1 MALLIIVRYWDK
13 AMDEDWW
20 KKLKSETIKDRLPGV
35 FIIGATGL
43 ISYVLLVVL
52 LLICR
57 PWLNKPKANFHEK
70 YSRFQV
76 AEVHKLSLKA
86 R

>member
-1 MALLIIVRYWDK
+1 MALLITIRYWYK

-20 KKLKSETIKDRLPGV
+20 KKLKSERIKDRLPGL
-35 FIIGATGL
+35 FIIGTTGL
-43 ISYVLLVVL
+43 ISYFLLVVL

-57 PWLNKPKANFHEK
+57 PWINKPKANFYEK

-76 AEVHKLSLKA
+76 GELHNLSVKA